1 MQLGVDTLSKMCY
14 NSYIETHTGAHTM
27 TTLNVHFVNRGYGS
41 DDGFKTVELVKLDI
55 YETTGQPMAAVKSP
69 YFPGDTLVAMFE
81 NNEWLCDLD

>member
-41 DDGFKTVELVKLDI
+41 DDGVKTVELVKLDI